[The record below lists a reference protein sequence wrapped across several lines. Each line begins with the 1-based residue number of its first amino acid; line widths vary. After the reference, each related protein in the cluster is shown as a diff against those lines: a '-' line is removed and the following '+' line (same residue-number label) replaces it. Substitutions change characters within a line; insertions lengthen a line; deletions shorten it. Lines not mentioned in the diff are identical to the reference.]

1 MPIQLPYTGV
11 TTTETIPAPFTSGGV
26 AIDVTLKEDKAKK
39 GVANGYAP
47 LDGNILLPTA
57 NLPSHTHTIANVTG
71 LQAAIDGK
79 QASGSYAP
87 ATGISPSAITGTA
100 VVANDFASPPAIGA
114 VTANSGAFT
123 TIGASNVVNITASGS
138 NGSTLRVGTLEFQP
152 FSTNNCWIADN
163 AYYNGGFY
171 RRNGGAAGLF
181 YFAGTEGQFRFALAG
196 DAGTPFSASIMFKIN
211 LTGEMACGVS
221 NSYDTGDFSGL
232 GFYVNGANAR
242 CSLGSTG
249 KFSFSGDA
257 NGNGTDD
264 IAISRNASG
273 VLEVNSGT
281 AGTFRDLI
289 VRNLRM
295 SAPTSV
301 PATAGATGSE
311 GDMKW
316 NSTHIYVCVATNTW
330 KRVAIATF

>member
-1 MPIQLPYTGV
+1 MPLFR
-11 TTTETIPAPFTSGGV
+11 AP
-26 AIDVTLKEDKAKK
+26 
-39 GVANGYAP
+39 P
-47 LDGNILLPTA
+47 
-57 NLPSHTHTIANVTG
+57 
-71 LQAAIDGK
+71 
-79 QASGSYAP
+79 
-87 ATGISPSAITGTA
+87 
-100 VVANDFASPPAIGA
+100 VVDFASPPAIGD

-123 TIGASNVVNITASGS
+123 TLNASQDSTLQNINSGGIVSITTNASS
-138 NGSTLRVGTLEFQP
+138 NSTLRVGTLEIQP
-152 FSTNNCWIADN
+152 FSVNNCWFADN
-163 AYYNGGFY
+163 AYYNGEFV
-171 RRNGGAAGLF
+171 RRNTGAAGLF
-181 YFAGTEGQFRFALAG
+181 YFQGTEGQFRFAG
-196 DAGTPFSASIMFKIN
+196 SDDADTSFSAQIMFKIN

-221 NSYDTGDFSGL
+221 DSYSTNEFSGF
-232 GFYVNGANAR
+232 GFYVHGNNAR
-242 CSLGSTG
+242 CSLASTG
-249 KFSFSGDA
+249 KFSFSENA

-289 VRNLRM
+289 VRNFRM

-311 GDMKW
+311 GDIKW